1 MAKPRSP
8 ILGYNH
14 NIRYRGLVF
23 HVQTEDSGTS
33 NPHVFTHLFHG
44 GVILSTRKLVYDSTS
59 AEDSV
64 KGLMQ
69 AQHKA
74 VLKDLKRGA
83 FDDKMDSYL
92 GGTPGL
98 LPRGQGVEGEMV
110 PAAAAPAPAPL
121 PEAEAPPPVMSRS
134 PTPVPTPAS
143 IAIPPPSRVSQRINA
158 IAQDTIEARAPT
170 ERFSTEAH
178 GASPLPPT
186 PNLARGTDTSGASAR
201 QSMTAPAVET
211 RPVEGDR
218 TERNVSAAFQAI
230 MLEEGAAPPAGGALA
245 EVRDD
250 EPAIEIHSPAPGSA
264 AAPPGFIQD
273 GSGRPG
279 TYAQHRRRESA
290 RFTADGE
297 MLPPPGQALPPQQVA
312 AAARQ
317 AVTRGAATGPQSA
330 QRTTSPGPGPG
341 PLARP
346 PTPMSRPPTSPASA
360 GTGRHQA
367 QPLPTYPS
375 GRPPSPQP
383 GHLPRAQTQAR
394 TRSPSG
400 GGVVVTR
407 PAVIIGAPSRTVGGA
422 APTAPPPAA
431 AAPPQQKQ
439 PSRTRKAREESDA
452 GLFGQDLISEKSLD
466 EVILA
471 YLSED
476 PAEE

>member
-98 LPRGQGVEGEMV
+98 LPRGQGVDGEMT
-110 PAAAAPAPAPL
+110 PSAAAPVAARPAPL
-121 PEAEAPPPVMSRS
+121 PEPEPPLPPPVVTR
-134 PTPVPTPAS
+134 VPTPAS
-143 IAIPPPSRVSQRINA
+143 IAIPSPSRVSQRINA
-158 IAQDTIEARAPT
+158 AGHDSIEARAPT
-170 ERFSTEAH
+170 ERFSTDAH
-178 GASPLPPT
+178 GASPLPP
-186 PNLARGTDTSGASAR
+186 PPPSNLARGTDTTGASTR
-201 QSMTAPAVET
+201 QSMAPPAVET
-211 RPVEGDR
+211 RPVDNDK

-230 MLEEGAAPPAGGALA
+230 MLEEGAAGRAGAVV
-245 EVRDD
+245 EVSDD
-250 EPAIEIHSPAPGSA
+250 EPVIEIHSPAPGSA
-264 AAPPGFIQD
+264 APPPGFID
-273 GSGRPG
+273 NSGRPG
-279 TYAQHRRRESA
+279 SYAQHRRRESGK
-290 RFTADGE
+290 FSPEGE
-297 MLPPPGQALPPQQVA
+297 LLPPSGQALPPAQVA
-312 AAARQ
+312 AAAKQ
-317 AVTRGAATGPQSA
+317 AVTRGATSSQQA
-330 QRTTSPGPGPG
+330 QRTTSPG

-346 PTPMSRPPTSPASA
+346 PTPMTRPATAPPGA
-360 GTGRHQA
+360 GTGRN

-375 GRPPSPQP
+375 GRPPSPAP

-422 APTAPPPAA
+422 PTTPPAPPPAA
-431 AAPPQQKQ
+431 AAPPVHKQ
-439 PSRTRKAREESDA
+439 PSRMRKAREDSDA

>member
-1 MAKPRSP
+1 MAKLRSP

-23 HVQTEDSGTS
+23 HVQTEDSGIS

-44 GVILSTRKLVYDSTS
+44 GVILSTRKLVYDASS
-59 AEDSV
+59 SEDAV

-98 LPRGQGVEGEMV
+98 LPRGHGVEADASASGPTE
-110 PAAAAPAPAPL
+110 APAEPP
-121 PEAEAPPPVMSRS
+121 APPPAVGRV

-143 IAIPPPSRVSQRINA
+143 IAIPPPTRASGRFPALGHDS
-158 IAQDTIEARAPT
+158 IEARAPT
-170 ERFSTEAH
+170 ERFAADAH
-178 GASPLPPT
+178 GPSPLPP
-186 PNLARGTDTSGASAR
+186 PPGGLARGTDTTGPSTR

-211 RPVEGDR
+211 S
-218 TERNVSAAFQAI
+218 ERNVSAAFQAI
-230 MLEEGAAPPAGGALA
+230 MLEEGAAPPAGGGLV
-245 EVRDD
+245 EVSDD
-250 EPAIEIHSPAPGSA
+250 EPVIEIHAPAPPSA
-264 AAPPGFIQD
+264 PPPPGFIQD

-279 TYAQHRRRESA
+279 VYAQHRRRESG
-290 RFTADGE
+290 RYSPEGE
-297 MLPPPGQALPPQQVA
+297 MLPPSGQALPASHVAAATRQQVA
-312 AAARQ
+312 
-317 AVTRGAATGPQSA
+317 RGAAA
-330 QRTTSPGPGPG
+330 QPPRAGTTPPPVGRGAPG
-341 PLARP
+341 PLGRP
-346 PTPMSRPPTSPASA
+346 PTPMARAQS
-360 GTGRHQA
+360 

-375 GRPPSPQP
+375 GRPPSPV
-383 GHLPRAQTQAR
+383 PRAQTQAR

-422 APTAPPPAA
+422 PPPAA
-431 AAPPQQKQ
+431 ASPPPAK
-439 PSRTRKAREESDA
+439 PPARPRKAREDSDS
-452 GLFGQDLISEKSLD
+452 GIFGQDLISEKSLD

-476 PAEE
+476 PADE